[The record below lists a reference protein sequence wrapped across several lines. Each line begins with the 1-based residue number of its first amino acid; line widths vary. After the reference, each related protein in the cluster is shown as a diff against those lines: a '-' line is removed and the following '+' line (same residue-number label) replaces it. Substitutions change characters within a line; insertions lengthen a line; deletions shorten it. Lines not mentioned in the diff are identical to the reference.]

1 MTQYRYQ
8 LERYRG
14 RSTRHVCPQC
24 GRKNVFTRYVDT
36 ENNNIYISDIVGK
49 CNRIDKCGYHYTPH
63 QYFTDNPWKRD
74 NSLREEKG
82 FPSIQL
88 HRKNGWMETPPP
100 PKRVSAGLPR
110 RVLDATMTENSA
122 YLAWLESRFGSERAL
137 HVADE
142 YYVGGIADRAV
153 FWQVDGEGC
162 IHTGKIMAY
171 DEHTGKRLKGEGTV
185 DWMHAVMRREGSL
198 PEGWELVQCMYGEHL
213 LGRYPD
219 KVVAVA
225 EGAKTAHIGAIL
237 MPEMVWV
244 AVDSM
249 MALTADMLRPLKGR
263 SVILFPDEGKGY
275 EVWRSKIGSIASE
288 VGFQYHV
295 SSFMEGREQGSDI
308 ADLLSMSC

>member
-24 GRKNVFTRYVDT
+24 GRKGVFTRYVDT
-36 ENNNIYISDIVGK
+36 EYNNIYISDNVGK
-49 CNRIDKCGYHYTPH
+49 CNRLDKCGYHYTPH
-63 QYFTDNPWKRD
+63 QYFTDNPWKR
-74 NSLREEKG
+74 EKS
-82 FPSIQL
+82 FPSIHL
-88 HRKNGWMETPPP
+88 HRKNGWMETPQP
-100 PKRVSAGLPR
+100 PKRVCAGLPR
-110 RVLDATMTENSA
+110 RVLDATMRENCA
-122 YLAWLESRFGSERAL
+122 YIAWLESRFGSDTAL
-137 HVADE
+137 RIADE

-162 IHTGKIMAY
+162 IRTGKVMAY

-213 LGRYPD
+213 LKRYPD
-219 KVVAVA
+219 RVVAVA

-237 MPEMVWV
+237 MPTMVWV

-249 MALTADMLRPLKGR
+249 MGLTAEMLAPLKGR
-263 SVILFPDEGKGY
+263 RVVLFPDEGKGY
-275 EVWRSKIGSIASE
+275 EVWRSKIGDIAAR
-288 VGFQYHV
+288 VGFTYTL
-295 SSFMEGREQGSDI
+295 STFMEGREPGSDI
-308 ADLLSMSC
+308 ADIGV